1 MEVSKSGQGQSIQP
15 STPKKKYIIPL
26 LAILVVVILLLA
38 ILAALGFFSTN
49 DANSNVWSPH
59 EGDFMEFTSTST
71 LPGIQG
77 QEVTRQTII
86 AVYDTIMI
94 VNLTVVYDGHTNY
107 QEHTIALDERIGP
120 NVDLNNPPSDI
131 TLQKVGTDK
140 ILTKWGFRSADHY
153 KISSIMDNGDLWVRN
168 GVLLKGVWHSSS
180 DSTVDYMVTTI
191 LSDTN
196 IAGVTN

>member
-1 MEVSKSGQGQSIQP
+1 MEGSKSGQGQSIQP

-26 LAILVVVILLLA
+26 LAILVVVILVLA
-38 ILAALGFFSTN
+38 ILTALGFFSAN

-59 EGDFMEFTSTST
+59 EGDFMEYKTTSTM
-71 LPGIQG
+71 PGL
-77 QEVTRQTII
+77 QEEVMRQTII
-86 AVYDTIMI
+86 AVFDTSII
-94 VNLTVVYDGHTNY
+94 VNQSTTYGGHTYY
-107 QEHTIALDERIGP
+107 QERTIALNELISPG
-120 NVDLNNPPSDI
+120 VDPYNPPSDI
-131 TLQKVGTDK
+131 TLLKVGTDK

-168 GVLLKGVWHSSS
+168 GVLLKGVWYPSS
-180 DSTVDYMVTTI
+180 DSTVDYVVTTI